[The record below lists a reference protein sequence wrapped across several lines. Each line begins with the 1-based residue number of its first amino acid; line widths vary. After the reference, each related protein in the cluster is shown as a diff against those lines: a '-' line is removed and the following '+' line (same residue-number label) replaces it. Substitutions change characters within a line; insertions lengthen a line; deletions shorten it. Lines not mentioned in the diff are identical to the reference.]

1 MFVLLFPFTNRVYI
15 RGYFKDLSKIQA
27 ISTSHQQIVLMINNR
42 VIATTTTNVNSYYEF
57 DFLDEFS
64 RTESLKFY
72 YVNNKDTLLLKT
84 ISQLK
89 SDDFKLDLYMPSI
102 NKKQI
107 KHK

>member
-1 MFVLLFPFTNRVYI
+1 MFVLRFPFTNRVYI

-27 ISTSHQQIVLMINNR
+27 ISTSHHNR

-102 NKKQI
+102 SKKQS